1 MRRFG
6 LIGYPLGHSFSAS
19 FFADKFKNEGIDA
32 QYMNFP
38 LEGMD
43 EFKDLVKRE
52 KALVGLNVTVPYKQ
66 QVISY
71 LDSLSPTAQSI
82 QAVNTISFRKL
93 GDRLELVGDNTDVI
107 GFRQS
112 LEQYLEAHHSSAL
125 ILGTGGSSKAVS
137 YVLEQ
142 LGITYTRVSRT
153 AGDKQITYG
162 DITDELLRKTTL
174 IINTTPLGMHPGV
187 ETFPSLPYE
196 TLSPNHLLFDLV
208 YNPEKTKFLARGEE
222 YGAQIVNGHDMLIYQ
237 AEASWEIWNDL

>member
-19 FFADKFKNEGIDA
+19 FFAEKFKNEGIDA

-43 EFKDLVKRE
+43 EFKDLVKKE

-66 QVISY
+66 LVISY

-112 LEQYLEAHHSSAL
+112 LEQYLKAHHSSWPH
-125 ILGTGGSSKAVS
+125 G
-137 YVLEQ
+137 
-142 LGITYTRVSRT
+142 
-153 AGDKQITYG
+153 
-162 DITDELLRKTTL
+162 
-174 IINTTPLGMHPGV
+174 
-187 ETFPSLPYE
+187 F
-196 TLSPNHLLFDLV
+196 
-208 YNPEKTKFLARGEE
+208 
-222 YGAQIVNGHDMLIYQ
+222 
-237 AEASWEIWNDL
+237 